1 MFLLSLTHFDWPQK
15 GASDQ
20 VSWFPKTCKEFHYFM
35 YCKLKSFKGPVKIMI
50 FIRIA
55 AIFNTELNQ
64 LRTGA
69 FLQHLW
75 YSQMTIHLQRSSS
88 QYVVNQMLPKTCN
101 QDHHPYHTGLT
112 VWLLGGYCPLLVT
125 AFLIF
130 KNANSLKITLHLV
143 EAKQLSLKSEE

>member
-69 FLQHLW
+69 TLQHLS
-75 YSQMTIHLQRSSS
+75 YSQMTLNFQRHAIRITT
-88 QYVVNQMLPKTCN
+88 L
-101 QDHHPYHTGLT
+101 
-112 VWLLGGYCPLLVT
+112 
-125 AFLIF
+125 
-130 KNANSLKITLHLV
+130 ITLD
-143 EAKQLSLKSEE
+143 SLYDC

>member
-1 MFLLSLTHFDWPQK
+1 VTSSASLPDLSLTHFDWPQK

-20 VSWFPKTCKEFHYFM
+20 VSWFPKTCKESHYFM

-69 FLQHLW
+69 FLQHL
-75 YSQMTIHLQRSSS
+75 
-88 QYVVNQMLPKTCN
+88 
-101 QDHHPYHTGLT
+101 
-112 VWLLGGYCPLLVT
+112 
-125 AFLIF
+125 
-130 KNANSLKITLHLV
+130 
-143 EAKQLSLKSEE
+143 